1 MKMTFAGQEKNCLL
15 CGIGTWV
22 FFVTA
27 MLFMNWFNELFSYL
41 FAVLW
46 VGLSLGA
53 VVLAVGI
60 RHSIGTKKVSALRW
74 GMMLGT
80 SMLAVQ
86 GFLLGLL
93 VFQGQWKWES
103 ADAGMMA
110 LLVALFLALLSV
122 FFYLFLGR
130 RRQLRIEKEAV
141 KKEDSRR

>member
-1 MKMTFAGQEKNCLL
+1 MKKNFAGQEKNCLL
-15 CGIGTWV
+15 CGVGTWV
-22 FFVTA
+22 LFFAA
-27 MLFMNWFNELFSYL
+27 MLLMDLLDEIVAYF

-46 VGLSLGA
+46 GGLSVGA

-60 RHSIGTKKVSALRW
+60 RHRIGTKKVPALRW

-110 LLVALFLALLSV
+110 LLIALFLVLLSV